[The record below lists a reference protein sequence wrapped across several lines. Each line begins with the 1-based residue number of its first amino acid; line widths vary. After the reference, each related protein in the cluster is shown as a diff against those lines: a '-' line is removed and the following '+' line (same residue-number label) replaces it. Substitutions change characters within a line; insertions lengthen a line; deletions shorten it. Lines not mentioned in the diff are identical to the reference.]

1 LLELLDADDDD
12 AIEVDVDET
21 KRDVDVMVEGIKVVE
36 EIEEEDVELVVVQLD
51 IVPLLVADG

>member
-1 LLELLDADDDD
+1 MLELLDADDDD